1 MKLRLLLLMLILMCF
16 STLEISAQCAMCA
29 ATAESSRAAGDS
41 AADGLNKGVLYL
53 FLTPYLIAAAIG
65 YTWWRAKKKVKESAD
80 TQAADLKV

>member
-1 MKLRLLLLMLILMCF
+1 MKRSLFILFLLLLSISAIEL
-16 STLEISAQCAMCA
+16 SAQCAMCA

-65 YTWWRAKKKVKESAD
+65 YTWWRAKKKVKESESA
-80 TQAADLKV
+80 QAADLKV